1 MAMTDKNLAVL
12 LTAKKSAVRFRFAT
26 DVAKPVQPQTKVEPA
41 SDGTREW
48 LAFRSECVILKK
60 KGGVK

>member
-1 MAMTDKNLAVL
+1 MTMTKKNLAVL
-12 LTAKKSAVRFRFAT
+12 LTAKKFARKGVLC
-26 DVAKPVQPQTKVEPA
+26 DVTQTQRTRVQPA

-48 LAFRSECVILKK
+48 LAFRMECVMLTNK